1 MFAHM
6 SMDTDVPPARI
17 LVVDDEAHGRL
28 ALHDLLEAPDRQV
41 VLASSGEEALKRVQ
55 EYDFALA
62 LLDVRMAGM
71 DGFETAKRIH
81 ACERSARLP
90 IIFLTGAYEDMASV
104 MRGYAAGA
112 VDYVVKPFQPEV
124 LRSKV
129 AVFVD
134 LHSKSAELARQIV
147 ERNRAE
153 VALSRANEQ
162 LEAKV
167 RERTQSLLAA
177 NALLH
182 QEIENRKRVED
193 ELRQAKHAAEAAN
206 AAKTEFLANM
216 SHEIRTPMNAVVG
229 MTELALQA
237 NTAPD
242 VNEYLTAVKTSSD
255 SLLSIVN
262 DILDLSRIEA
272 GRLAVE
278 SAPFSLRQLVGD
290 ALRSFSLQ
298 ASEKKLELAC
308 EIAAGV
314 PDALL
319 GDPLRLRQIITNL
332 VGNALKFTD
341 RGEVVLRVEID
352 SWSDRELTCH
362 FSVSDTGI
370 GIPQDRHGAI
380 FRRFLQAEPSTARRY
395 GGSGLGLTIS
405 ARLVELMKG
414 SIWVESEP
422 DKGSVFHFTA
432 RFSVQAVD
440 CHTGKKE
447 LAGLRVLVAEDH
459 ALSRRIVADLLREA
473 GAAVEEVDSGSKA
486 LRLAL
491 GAFRQG
497 EPYHVVLLDEDTPE
511 TDVQAVSADL
521 CSERCGAPRV
531 AMLCYGV
538 PASHHVLHLAKP
550 VQATELLELV
560 ASSQRTPARA
570 PISVVR
576 ASHAARPGGLSILL
590 VEDNALS
597 QKLACYLLRK
607 HGHEV
612 VVADNGVAALE
623 AFDRQRFDV
632 ILMDVRMPRMD
643 GLEATARIRR
653 KEQHTG
659 TRVPII
665 ALTANAMVGDREDCL
680 RAGMDECLIKPIQPV
695 ALLAAIEHQQRPC
708 TEPASEGKTILDVP
722 SLMERVEGDV
732 ELLAAMREVFYR
744 DCDRL
749 MSEARLAMA
758 QGNRPGVATALH
770 TLRGMFRN
778 LSADAACQAV
788 EQLQHC
794 ADSEDSAR
802 AARCFS
808 VLERQVHVL
817 NGALADIHPWHAPM
831 MVTGHRTAADG

>member
-1 MFAHM
+1 M
-6 SMDTDVPPARI
+6 SADTALPPARI
-17 LVVDDEAHGRL
+17 LVVDDEPHGRL
-28 ALHDLLEAPDRQV
+28 ALHELLEASDREV

-55 EYDFALA
+55 EDDFALA
-62 LLDVRMAGM
+62 LLDVRMSGM

-81 ACERSARLP
+81 ACARSARLP

-134 LHSKSAELARQIV
+134 LYCKSAELARQIV

-153 VALSRANEQ
+153 QALSRANEH

-167 RERTQSLLAA
+167 RERTESLTAA

-182 QEIENRKRVED
+182 KEIENRKRIED

-237 NTAPD
+237 NTAPEID
-242 VNEYLTAVKTSSD
+242 EYLTAVKTSSD

-278 SAPFSLRQLVGD
+278 SVPFSLRQVVGE
-290 ALRSFSLQ
+290 AVRSLALQ
-298 ASEKKLELAC
+298 AREKRLELAFD
-308 EIAAGV
+308 IPAGV

-319 GDPLRLRQIITNL
+319 GDPLRLRQIVTNL
-332 VGNALKFTD
+332 VGNALKFTE

-370 GIPQDRHGAI
+370 GIPQDRQGAI

-414 SIWVESEP
+414 RIWVESEP

-432 RFSVQAVD
+432 RFSVRAVD
-440 CHTGKKE
+440 CHSGRKDLT
-447 LAGLRVLVAEDH
+447 GLRVLAVDDH
-459 ALSRRIVADLLREA
+459 ALSCRIVADLLREA
-473 GAAVEEVDSGSKA
+473 GAVVDEADSGNKA

-491 GAFRQG
+491 VAVRQDAA
-497 EPYHVVLLDEDTPE
+497 YHVVLLDEDMPE
-511 TDVQAVSADL
+511 TDSRAVAAEL
-521 CSERCGAPRV
+521 CSARYGEPRV
-531 AMLCYGV
+531 AMLGYGV
-538 PASHHVLHLAKP
+538 PAGGDVLHLAKP
-550 VQATELLELV
+550 VQAAELFELA
-560 ASSQRTPARA
+560 ASSRGTQGRA

-576 ASHAARPGGLSILL
+576 SSRVAPQGGLSILL

-612 VVADNGVAALE
+612 VVADNGVAALD
-623 AFDRQRFDV
+623 AFDRQRFDL

-643 GLEATARIRR
+643 GLEATVRIRR
-653 KEQHTG
+653 KEKHTG

-680 RAGMDECLIKPIQPV
+680 RAGMDDCLIKPIQPA
-695 ALLAAIEHQQRPC
+695 ALLAAIDHQHSRP
-708 TEPASEGKTILDVP
+708 TETMSEGSIVDMP
-722 SLMERVEGDV
+722 ALMERVEGDM
-732 ELLAAMREVFYR
+732 ELLAAMREAFCR

-749 MSEARLAMA
+749 MSEARIALTE
-758 QGNRPGVATALH
+758 GNRPRLAEVLH

-778 LSADAACQAV
+778 LSAGAACHALDQVRLCSEAPDGAGA
-788 EQLQHC
+788 
-794 ADSEDSAR
+794 AD
-802 AARCFS
+802 CFS
-808 VLERQVHVL
+808 TLEQQVRLL
-817 NGALADIHPWHAPM
+817 NGALANVHAWRTP
-831 MVTGHRTAADG
+831 VPGAELRTAADG